1 MYINIKR
8 GDAGFPA
15 YVMDSYSLASE
26 FLKIFGLLGL
36 LIVSAVVLVR
46 FRKGLL
52 KPGGPELYLQVVD
65 SLPLGGERAICIIRA
80 GQSYL
85 LIGLAG
91 SSISFLKEIPQS
103 DFDNLPQP
111 ENRHNLP
118 NGTKSGFI
126 SRFTRKISQRT
137 CRLDIRKTFMCLAL
151 AIFFAC
157 CFQQCV
163 WAAPDNIIPN
173 IDIRIDGESGQGG
186 LLNALGILGILTV
199 LTLAPAILI
208 LTTSFTRIA
217 IVFSFL
223 RAGMG
228 TQQTPPNQVLI
239 GLALLL
245 TFFIMTPTWG
255 QINELAVTPYMSGEI
270 TAQEA
275 ISLGQEPVKE
285 FMLRQT
291 RERDLALFIEMGQT
305 EMPSAPEEMP
315 FIQIVPAFAISELK
329 TAFEMGFILFLPFLV
344 IDMVVASTLMSMG
357 MLMLPPV
364 LISLPFK
371 LLLFVLVDGWNLI
384 TRSLIGSF
392 R

>member
-1 MYINIKR
+1 
-8 GDAGFPA
+8 
-15 YVMDSYSLASE
+15 MDSYSLTSE
-26 FLKIFGLLGL
+26 FLKIFGFLGL
-36 LIVSAVVLVR
+36 IMISAILLVR
-46 FRKGLL
+46 FRKGRL
-52 KPGGPELYLQVVD
+52 KPGGPNLYLQIID
-65 SLPLGGERAICIIRA
+65 SLPLGGERAICIIRV

-91 SSISFLKEIPQS
+91 NSISLLKEIPQT
-103 DFDNLPQP
+103 DFNDLPEP
-111 ENRHNLP
+111 ENRQDLP
-118 NGTKSGFI
+118 NGTKTGFI
-126 SRFTRKISQRT
+126 SRFTREISRRA
-137 CRLDIRKTFMCLAL
+137 CRLDIRKIFMCIAL
-151 AIFFAC
+151 VIFFAC
-157 CFQQCV
+157 CLQQYV
-163 WAAPDNIIPN
+163 LAAPDNIIPN

-186 LLNALGILGILTV
+186 LLNALGILAILTV

-255 QINELAVTPYMSGEI
+255 QINEAAVTPYMSGEI

-285 FMLRQT
+285 FMLKQT
-291 RERDLALFIEMGQT
+291 RENDLALFIEMGQA
-305 EMPSAPEEMP
+305 EIPSTPEEMSLT
-315 FIQIVPAFAISELK
+315 QIVPAFAISELK

-384 TRSLIGSF
+384 TKSLIGSF